1 MFDADES
8 AFSGNNGT
16 EIHNRV
22 RSAAEV
28 FAKYG
33 NQIRAII
40 RFHLKDKSRADDVF
54 QEFFVSLVHNPIPPH
69 ITDVEAYLY
78 RALTNDV
85 IDVWRQASNYRNGV
99 QEYAESHRYD
109 VIQDDPQSNF
119 IQVEATKDMFRLIES
134 RLPKCEAAVLWQRV
148 GNGLNASDTA
158 KRTNID
164 KRSVVRYLSLAR
176 KKMAKLIPHDII
188 GDTK

>member
-16 EIHNRV
+16 EMHGRV
-22 RSAAEV
+22 QSAAEV
-28 FAKYG
+28 FARYG
-33 NQIRAII
+33 DQIRAMIH
-40 RFHLKDKSRADDVF
+40 FHVKDKSRADDVF
-54 QEFFVSLVHNPIPPH
+54 QEFFVSLVRNPIPPH
-69 ITDVEAYLY
+69 IEDVEAYLY
-78 RALTNDV
+78 RAVTNDV
-85 IDVWRQASNYRNGV
+85 IDVWRQANNYQAGIR
-99 QEYAESHRYD
+99 EYAESRRYD
-109 VIQDDPQSNF
+109 MIQEDPQSSF
-119 IQVEATKDMFRLIES
+119 IQVEATKEVFRLIES

-148 GNGLNASDTA
+148 GNGLGASDTA
-158 KRTNID
+158 KRTHID